1 MNFALNIE
9 KSCRL
14 NPDKICVI
22 QDDVRL
28 KFNQMEERA
37 NRLAKALVA
46 LGIKPG
52 DRVAIFQ
59 TNCFQFCEMLYAIG
73 KVAGIFVNLNF
84 RFRGEEATYILN
96 NCAPRVLILGD
107 RYTELIKDIRSN
119 LPSIQHYIVIG
130 EFPADLPGYEALLS
144 EQSAAPF
151 SCLSVQEDDTAC
163 LIYTSGT
170 TGYPKGAMI
179 THANVKTPLTDRYTM
194 GKGTLLLNV
203 PMYHIAGVVSTLL
216 PLYRG
221 DTQIVLPQ
229 YETGV
234 FLDIVERE
242 KVATTYLVPT
252 MLQGI
257 LDHPDFP
264 KKDLSSLRY
273 IGYGASPMPVNLLMR
288 AKELLKADFTNF
300 FGLTESTGIVS
311 VLSPED
317 HQLEG
322 SPEELT
328 KKAHRLS
335 GIGHSIPEGE
345 VRIVDDQDR
354 DVPNGTVGEI
364 VARGKKVMKGY
375 WNKPKETEETLRGGW
390 LHTGD
395 LASMDED
402 GYLTLAG
409 RKKDMIIRGGENIY
423 PIEIENVLHSHPKI
437 LEAAVIGVPDQYWG
451 EIVKA
456 VIVLRPGRQATAKE
470 IIEFCHEKLASYK
483 KPAIVEFVA
492 ALPKNAMQKVLKNV
506 LRGETSQ

>member
-1 MNFALNIE
+1 MNFALTIE
-9 KSCRL
+9 KSCKR

-22 QDDVRL
+22 QDDLRL
-28 KFNQMEERA
+28 TFARMEERA
-37 NRLAKALVA
+37 SRLARALVEIG
-46 LGIKPG
+46 LKPG
-52 DRVAIFQ
+52 DRVAVFQ
-59 TNCFQFCEMLYAIG
+59 TNCFQFCEMLYAVG
-73 KVAGIFVNLNF
+73 KAAGIFVNLNF
-84 RFRGEEATYILN
+84 RFRGEEASYILN
-96 NCAPRVLILGD
+96 NCTPRVLILGD
-107 RYTELIKDIRSN
+107 RYTDLIKDIRSN
-119 LPSIQHYIVIG
+119 LPSIEHYIVIG
-130 EFPADLPGYEALLS
+130 EHSADWSGYEALLS
-144 EQSAAPF
+144 RQSADPF
-151 SCLSVQEDDTAC
+151 PCLPMDEDDTAC

-179 THANVKTPLTDRYTM
+179 TQANIKTPLTDRYTI
-194 GKGTLLLNV
+194 GQGTLLLNV
-203 PMYHIAGVVSTLL
+203 PMYHIAGVISTLL

-221 DTQIVLPQ
+221 DTQVVLPQ
-229 YETGV
+229 FETGI
-234 FLDIVERE
+234 FLDIVEKE
-242 KVATTYLVPT
+242 KVASTYLVPT

-264 KKDLSSLRY
+264 KKDLSSLRH
-273 IGYGASPMPVNLLMR
+273 IGYGASPMPLNLLLR
-288 AKELLKADFTNF
+288 AKELLQADFTNF

-317 HQLEG
+317 HRLEG
-322 SPEELT
+322 SPEEIAQ
-328 KKAHRLS
+328 KGRRLS

-354 DVPNGTVGEI
+354 EVPPGTVGEI
-364 VARGKKVMKGY
+364 VAQGKKVMKGY

-423 PIEIENVLHSHPKI
+423 PVEIENVLHSHPKI
-437 LEAAVIGVPDQYWG
+437 LEAAVIGLPDQYWG

-456 VIVLRPGRQATAKE
+456 VIVLKPGHQASARE
-470 IIEFCHEKLASYK
+470 IIAYCQEKLASFK
-483 KPAIVEFVA
+483 KPSIVEFVS

-506 LRGETSQ
+506 LRGETSP